1 MPTGYQIKNQ
11 EAAHYLTLQNP
22 VRAGIVNSPEK
33 YIYSSAADYNDEKGL
48 LDAIKISLS
57 WKTI

>member
-48 LDAIKISLS
+48 LDVIKISL
-57 WKTI
+57 